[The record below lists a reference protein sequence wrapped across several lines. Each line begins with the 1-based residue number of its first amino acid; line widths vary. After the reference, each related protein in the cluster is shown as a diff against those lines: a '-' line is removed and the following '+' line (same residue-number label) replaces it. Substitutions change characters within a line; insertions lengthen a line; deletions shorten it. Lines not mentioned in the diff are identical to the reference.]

1 MKIYFNKKLFNE
13 ENIFAYLTGLIFLSL
28 YFVNSKFIFDIGVKI
43 TITDIVILGTFIFF
57 LFRFFKKD
65 SKIQIQ
71 IPLILLITFIVFL
84 LIVGLDIKRVKWPLR
99 NFTLFVM
106 CLRNI
111 FLMIAVS
118 SFKLEENKIL
128 KTIANISIFIS
139 MISLILYF
147 FYLFQYQQIL
157 SNQFL
162 WKPGIWYDLGEGSI
176 LRLSGVGNDPNF
188 FGIVNIIGLIF
199 CLFLFNERKYKIGSI
214 VIFLS
219 IVLTFSRTLFII
231 LGILVL
237 IFIVLSSILKKRD
250 ILKEVSVNYLK
261 ICLIFILFGI
271 LIGLFMT
278 SINIVGIMQEKMKS
292 GIGKSIAD
300 RFHLWSLALSSFRT
314 SPLIGQGGRYIQ
326 MTEGKYVHNDYL
338 ELLSSYG
345 LIGFFIVVFFLLG
358 NLKIGILN
366 LTNNIKIGAYILLI
380 VYMIFMMGF
389 SIFFNPYVYFI
400 IGLLWGNSNKD
411 EYLEIE
417 DGKFYGK

>member
-345 LIGFFIVVFFLLG
+345 LIGFFIVMFFLLG

>member
-118 SFKLEENKIL
+118 SIKLEENKIL

-139 MISLILYF
+139 MISLVLYF

-157 SNQFL
+157 SNQSL

>member
-28 YFVNSKFIFDIGVKI
+28 YFVNSKFMFDIGVKI

-111 FLMIAVS
+111 FLMIVVS

>member
-13 ENIFAYLTGLIFLSL
+13 ENIFTYLTGLIFLSL

-99 NFTLFVM
+99 NLTLFIM

-111 FLMIAVS
+111 FLMISVS

-199 CLFLFNERKYKIGSI
+199 CLFLFKQRKYKIGAI

-231 LGILVL
+231 LGILIL
-237 IFIVLSSILKKRD
+237 IFTVLSSILKKHN

-278 SINIVGIMQEKMKS
+278 SFNIVGIMQEKMKS
-292 GIGKSIAD
+292 GIGKSISD
-300 RFHLWSLALSSFRT
+300 RFHLWSLAVSSFRT

-326 MTEGKYVHNDYL
+326 ITEGRYVHNDYL

-345 LIGFFIVVFFLLG
+345 LIGFFTVMFFLLG

-400 IGLLWGNSNKD
+400 IGLLWGNSYKD
-411 EYLEIE
+411 EYLEIKE
-417 DGKFYGK
+417 RW

>member
-1 MKIYFNKKLFNE
+1 MKIFFNKKLFNE

-162 WKPGIWYDLGEGSI
+162 WKPDIWYDLGEGSI

>member
-65 SKIQIQ
+65 SKVQIQ

-99 NFTLFVM
+99 NFTLFIM

-111 FLMIAVS
+111 FLLISVS

-157 SNQFL
+157 LNRSL
-162 WKPGIWYDLGEGSI
+162 WKPGIWYDLGEGFI
-176 LRLSGVGNDPNF
+176 LMLSGVGNDPNF
-188 FGIVNIIGLIF
+188 FGIVNIIGLFF
-199 CLFLFNERKYKIGSI
+199 CLFLFNERKYKIGAI

-237 IFIVLSSILKKRD
+237 IFTVLSLILKKRD

-271 LIGLFMT
+271 LISLFMP
-278 SINIVGIMQEKMKS
+278 SINIVDIMQEKMKS
-292 GIGKSIAD
+292 GIEEGFAG

-326 MTEGKYVHNDYL
+326 MTEGQYIHNDYL

-345 LIGFFIVVFFLLG
+345 LIGFFIVMFFLLG

-400 IGLLWGNSNKD
+400 IGLLWGNSYKD

>member
-28 YFVNSKFIFDIGVKI
+28 YFVNSKFMFDIGVKI